1 MARAL
6 LFVFLVLVLTCP
18 ARAQVD
24 AAFDE
29 IGARVGVADARV
41 RLLTDNQESWYA
53 RWYLIENAKRSIDC
67 TYFMIYDELWS
78 KAFLGLLLKKAK
90 EGVRIRIC
98 FDSKGATGL
107 TRSFFGKDFL
117 QELAALPN
125 VEIRV
130 FNPIR
135 KGLLKLFTDVRAAL
149 ASSHD
154 KLLIADGE
162 WVITGGRNI
171 GQIYC
176 ADPRDNPKAF
186 RDTDILIH
194 GGAVPRQAT
203 QAFDDEFHRQQTVA
217 VRGDLLG
224 NWDSKALELEFARRV
239 LQAHMTGMKIE
250 TSAGA
255 IHRELALLL
264 AEMERYPHLAGY
276 AGWQPFRGERRY
288 PTLLLDHHAAGRGH
302 SRDDI
307 FPNLEKLIDAAQEE
321 IVIQNPYVIL
331 TDRAKAA
338 FKRAA
343 DRGVKL
349 VLVTNS
355 PVSSDSMPTQV
366 FFVKEW
372 KQLMADLPTLRI
384 LACKEHRL
392 QHSKVFVF
400 DRRVT
405 VIGSYNLDPLSDEVN
420 SEEVAVVKSPE
431 FGLQNARRI
440 VEDDAQNCLEYKI
453 RRLDTSVEQVF
464 GPSDHVPAASL
475 QWLEK
480 LGTLEF
486 LRPVI

>member
-1 MARAL
+1 MIRILLLLLLPCLAL
-6 LFVFLVLVLTCP
+6 AGAP
-18 ARAQVD
+18 VD
-24 AAFDE
+24 DAFDE

-53 RWYLIENAKRSIDC
+53 RWYLIENARTSIDC

-117 QELAALPN
+117 QELAELPN

-154 KLLIADGE
+154 KILIADGE

-171 GQIYC
+171 GQVYC
-176 ADPRDNPKAF
+176 ADPRDNPQAF

-194 GGAVPRQAT
+194 GGAVPAQAKR
-203 QAFDDEFHRQQTVA
+203 AFDEEFHRQQTV
-217 VRGDLLG
+217 RIGKDLFG
-224 NWDSKALELEFARRV
+224 NWDRKTRELEMARRI
-239 LQAHMTGMKIE
+239 LKAHMIGMKIQE
-250 TSAGA
+250 GADAG
-255 IHRELALLL
+255 LM
-264 AEMERYPHLAGY
+264 AEMERYPHLSGY
-276 AGWQPFRGERRY
+276 AGWQPFRGERER
-288 PTLLLDHHAAGRGH
+288 PTLLLDHHAAGEGH

-307 FPNLEKLIDAAQEE
+307 FPNLEKLIDAAEDE

-331 TDRAKAA
+331 TDRARAA

-372 KQLMADLPTLRI
+372 KHLMADLPTLRI

-405 VIGSYNLDPLSDEVN
+405 VIGSYNLDPLSDQVN

-431 FGLQNARRI
+431 FAAQNRRRI
-440 VEDDAQNCLEYKI
+440 VEDDVANCLEYKI
-453 RRLDTSVEQVF
+453 RRVNDSVEQVF
-464 GPSDHVPAASL
+464 GPSDHVPADSL
-475 QWLEK
+475 KWLEK